1 MLPPSAVI
9 RYATL
14 GLRRCYMPRAELW
27 SHKYH
32 LDGRPQPNE
41 SVPRSDGFYSL
52 NVLLG
57 FARNP
62 EVVAGE
68 PYDLEAIFKAAT
80 RSLLLQGARIYAF
93 GMALWAGAELGFD
106 GPANVLAK
114 VRDLT
119 GDPAAAVHWKAQ
131 DIGLMLSG
139 VVARSRLDPAW
150 CKIATSLRDVILASF
165 RAPSGLFFDSGTGF
179 RRYFASFA
187 TQVYS
192 CLGLFHYGEAMGD
205 PVAIA
210 AANACV
216 AQLIALQGPRGEWPW
231 FFAPDRGMVVDFYE
245 VYAVHQHGM
254 APAIL
259 HHATM
264 HGVPGARA
272 ALVKGFIW
280 LFGDNELGRT
290 MLRPELHLFYRS
302 QRRAGISGSRAAR
315 GLRALAKAALN
326 RNDQIGAAGG
336 AGRTL
341 SLEARS
347 YELGWILWSF
357 GGRRD
362 FPELTDRPEFIAA
375 LRGGR
380 FIDPQ
385 VAEISEPDVS
395 SFEPTGSAP
404 VHTVPWFKR

>member
-1 MLPPSAVI
+1 MSSSSSVI

-14 GLRRCYMPRAELW
+14 GLRRCYMPRAGLW

-32 LDGRPQPNE
+32 LDGRPEPNE
-41 SVPRSDGFYSL
+41 SLPHSDGFYSL

-62 EVVAGE
+62 QIAAGE
-68 PYDLEAIFKAAT
+68 PYHLEAIFKAAAL
-80 RSLLLQGARIYAF
+80 SLLVQRTRIYAF

-106 GPANVLAK
+106 VPANVLAK
-114 VRDLT
+114 VRDLK

-139 VVARSRLDPAW
+139 VVAQSRLDLAW
-150 CKIATSLRDVILASF
+150 CKKATSLRDVILASF
-165 RAPSGLFFDSGTGF
+165 RAPSGLFFDSGTGV

-187 TQVYS
+187 TQIYS
-192 CLGLFHYGEAMGD
+192 CLGLFHYGEAMDD
-205 PVAIA
+205 PLSIA

-216 AQLIALQGPRGEWPW
+216 ARLIALQGPRGEWPW
-231 FFAPDRGMVVDFYE
+231 FFAPGRGMVVDFYE

-259 HHATM
+259 HHAIV
-264 HGVPGARA
+264 HGVPGARE

-290 MLRPELHLFYRS
+290 MLRPDLHLFYRS

-315 GLRALAKAALN
+315 GLRALTKAALN
-326 RNDQIGAAGG
+326 RNDEIGTARG
-336 AGRTL
+336 AGRAL
-341 SLEARS
+341 SLEVRS

-362 FPELTDRPEFIAA
+362 FPELTDRPEFTAA
-375 LRGGR
+375 LRAREG
-380 FIDPQ
+380 
-385 VAEISEPDVS
+385 AEVSESDVS
-395 SFEPTGSAP
+395 SFELTRGGPGQ
-404 VHTVPWFKR
+404 TVPWLKR